1 MKTRFVLIVLSAVLI
16 ALGACEP
23 EARMSE
29 RGFRLPDGDADAG
42 RTAFIELRCHHCHT
56 IAGETLPEVT
66 GDEQP
71 YIVLGGEVTQVKT
84 YGELVTA
91 IINPSHKLAFSYAKS
106 VTSDNGVSKML
117 VYNEHMTVQ
126 QLIDIVM
133 FLQPTYDVVVPE
145 YRYRA
150 YPLRVTP

>member
-1 MKTRFVLIVLSAVLI
+1 MKTQTLLTLLSVGVI
-16 ALGACEP
+16 ALTACDP
-23 EARMSE
+23 DTRMSE
-29 RGFRLPDGDADAG
+29 KGFRLPDGDAAAG
-42 RTAFIELRCHHCHT
+42 RIAFVELQCHHCHT
-56 IAGETLPEVT
+56 IEGEPLPEVV

-71 YIVLGGEVTQVKT
+71 YIELGGDVTQVKT

-106 VTSDNGVSKML
+106 VTSEDGKSKML
-117 VYNEHMTVQ
+117 IYNEHMTVQ
-126 QLIDIVM
+126 QLVDIVM
-133 FLQPTYDVVVPE
+133 FLQPTYDVTVPE